1 MKNELLSILV
11 EPFYLECC
19 MRRVPMV
26 PLKPNLRTM
35 AVWIS
40 VFFYILISQ
49 SMIILPR
56 KCAQSHV
63 NLFFVVSNSLR
74 QHWPCSCI
82 SDTDAYCLLQLL
94 FLGVRQP
101 RLSRA
106 CSRLP

>member
-19 MRRVPMV
+19 LRRVPMV

-49 SMIILPR
+49 SMIILP
-56 KCAQSHV
+56 
-63 NLFFVVSNSLR
+63 L
-74 QHWPCSCI
+74 
-82 SDTDAYCLLQLL
+82 
-94 FLGVRQP
+94 
-101 RLSRA
+101 
-106 CSRLP
+106 